1 MPKKIILLAGP
12 TASGKSKLAIH
23 LAKKINGE
31 IINADS
37 MQIYKEFSI
46 LSSRPKKSEIK
57 KIKHHLYGIVSVK
70 KYFSAGDWL
79 KEVKKK
85 INECI
90 KKRKT
95 PIVVGGTGL
104 YFNTITKGI
113 SKIPNID
120 LKTRKKVRDLFKELG
135 SKKFYKKLL
144 ELDPKVKDKISFTD
158 SQRLQRAYEV
168 KLRTN
173 KSLFYWFA
181 NTKSEFKDFE
191 IRKIFINTPRE
202 ELLEKISLRTQR
214 MFSNRCINEVKKFN
228 NLKVNKSFSAN
239 KLIGVQEI
247 NDYLK
252 GLITLEQCKDLIN
265 IKTRQYAK
273 RQNTWARGHMKN
285 WNKLYSKNFSI
296 LLKKSLKVV
305 S

>member
-1 MPKKIILLAGP
+1 MSKKLVLLAGP
-12 TASGKSKLAIH
+12 TASGKSNLAIK
-23 LAKKINGE
+23 LAKKLNGE

-37 MQIYKEFSI
+37 MQIFKEFTV
-46 LSSRPKKSEIK
+46 LSSRPTFNQTKKV
-57 KIKHHLYGIVSVK
+57 KHHLYGIITVK
-70 KYFSAGDWL
+70 KHFSAGEWL
-79 KEVKKK
+79 KKVKIKINTCVKKK
-85 INECI
+85 KI
-90 KKRKT
+90 
-95 PIVVGGTGL
+95 PIIVGGTGL

-113 SKIPNID
+113 SKIPDID
-120 LKTRKKVRDLFKELG
+120 LKTRNKVRNLYKKIG
-135 SKKFYKKLL
+135 IKKFYNALIK
-144 ELDPKVKDKISFTD
+144 LDPKSKGRILPTD
-158 SQRLQRAYEV
+158 SQRIQRAYEV
-168 KLRTN
+168 KLKTK
-173 KSLFYWFA
+173 KSLYEWFEK
-181 NTKSEFKDFE
+181 TKSDFLEFD
-191 IRKIFINTPRE
+191 IRKIFIEIPRDI
-202 ELLEKISLRTQR
+202 LLNKISMRTEQ
-214 MFSNRCINEVKKFN
+214 MFKKKCINEVKKFN

-305 S
+305 T